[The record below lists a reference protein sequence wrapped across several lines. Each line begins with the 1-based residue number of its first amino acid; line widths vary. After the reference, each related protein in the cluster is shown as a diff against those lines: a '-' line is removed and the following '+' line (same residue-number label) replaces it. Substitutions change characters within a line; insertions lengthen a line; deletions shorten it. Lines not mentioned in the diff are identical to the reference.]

1 MTRNAITILTDHNNE
16 NDFQPAYCYDG
27 PSVSTL
33 RLNTM
38 HDADELLAFADVM
51 DSGSLTLSARR
62 LGVAKSTLSRRLQ
75 QLEARLGQPLM
86 RRQSNRLEPTEA
98 GRVFHDYCLR
108 LIALADKGRQALDEL
123 REEISGELTLEVHE
137 GLSRTWVAPA
147 LDAFMAR
154 HPALKLNLLTRDQ
167 LPGQAAC
174 HSVVVWYGETGETA
188 LRQETVARLPRGLYA
203 HPDYLARHGTPS
215 HPRDLDG
222 HAWIDLLGEAERG
235 LVLRHPREG
244 EHDVCPP
251 GSRLRVDRLLLHS
264 DAIARGHGLGV
275 LPVWMAER
283 RRAAHPDQ
291 LVRCLPDWQASAM
304 PVSLLY
310 PHGHRPRKVTAL
322 LEFLRGACPADWATA
337 PEAAPAEA

>member
-1 MTRNAITILTDHNNE
+1 
-16 NDFQPAYCYDG
+16 
-27 PSVSTL
+27 
-33 RLNTM
+33 M
-38 HDADELLAFADVM
+38 HDADELIAFADVM

-75 QLEARLGQPLM
+75 QLETRLGQPLM

-137 GLSRTWVAPA
+137 ALARCWVAPA

-154 HPALKLNLLTRDQ
+154 HPGLQLNLHTRDR
-167 LPGQAAC
+167 LTSEAASQ
-174 HSVVVWYGETGETA
+174 SVVVWYGDPGETS
-188 LRQETVARLPRGLYA
+188 LRQETMTRLPRGLYA
-203 HPDYLARHGTPS
+203 HPDYLARHGTPA

-222 HAWIDLLGEAERG
+222 HAWIDLLGEAKSG
-235 LVLRHPREG
+235 LALRHPREG
-244 EHDVCPP
+244 VHDVCPP

-275 LPVWMAER
+275 LPVWMAELR
-283 RRAAHPDQ
+283 RQAHPDQ
-291 LVRCLPDWQASAM
+291 LVRCLPEWQASAA

-310 PHGHRPRKVTAL
+310 PHGHLPRKVTAL
-322 LEFLRGACPADWATA
+322 LEFLREACPAAWTTLPA
-337 PEAAPAEA
+337 AAPVEA